1 MDLSSPV
8 PAHLRKRYNLGTW
21 NQMCLW
27 SEDTVI
33 PREESQGTPAGL
45 STHLGT
51 PMPPPTGVA
60 WARTSDIWLLK
71 ATEDPKS

>member
-1 MDLSSPV
+1 
-8 PAHLRKRYNLGTW
+8 
-21 NQMCLW
+21 MCLW

-51 PMPPPTGVA
+51 PMPPPTDVA